1 MKNTERGTI
10 KALKAELQEAN
21 ETIAALRSTLITSLT
36 SKDKELAE
44 TREKLRIAIS
54 ILQSCGFG
62 EDALDRY
69 S

>member
-1 MKNTERGTI
+1 MKNTERDSII

-44 TREKLRIAIS
+44 TREKLRIAIN
-54 ILQSCGFG
+54 ILRSCGF
-62 EDALDRY
+62 DNY